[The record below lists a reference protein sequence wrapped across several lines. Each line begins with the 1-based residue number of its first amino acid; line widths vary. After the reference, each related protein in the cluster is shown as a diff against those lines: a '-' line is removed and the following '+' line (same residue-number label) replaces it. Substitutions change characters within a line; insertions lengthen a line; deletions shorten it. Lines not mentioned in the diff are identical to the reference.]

1 MQPEGEAPEQ
11 GQGAR
16 CLGQAPV
23 DLGGAQWGFT
33 VAIVGVTEPLPI
45 HTL

>member
-23 DLGGAQWGFT
+23 DLGEAQWGFT